1 MITEEELKSQLRK
14 QSVEDFEEIKLA
26 TLEGDRRLGVLKRK

>member
-14 QSVEDFEEIKLA
+14 QSVEDFEEIKLP
-26 TLEGDRRLGVLKRK
+26 RLKAIDGSAF